1 MSFMLEGPDGPV
13 TVPTTFEE
21 GAFQA
26 QLSDTDD
33 PAVFTVDDNKLVLL
47 NPTTFGIDRIVLGRH
62 AVEDRSLN
70 PKRVLFLPEEQS
82 LGDVRL
88 EMDNGRGRVLF
99 SSIFFLSL
107 FTAWFSGANW

>member
-1 MSFMLEGPDGPV
+1 MAFILAAPSGLVMA
-13 TVPTTFEE
+13 PTTSDE
-21 GAFQA
+21 ASQA
-26 QLSDTDD
+26 QIGATDD
-33 PAVFTVDDNKLVLL
+33 PAIFTLDDNKLVLL
-47 NPTTFGIDRIVLGRH
+47 NETPSGIDRIVLGRH